1 MRAQESHILNPFI
14 LLHPSSATT
23 TTIGPHHAAY
33 GIITIGALPSSV
45 LLFSLVVSVVSI
57 LLCSVIAMY
66 FYRSYRFSGLGY
78 LLGLPTGF
86 IIIGASFVFE
96 YLSLVYYSVSN
107 EPLYTLSFWVQLTL
121 QSEGF
126 GLIALSYLLKDRAGV
141 TNALEILKPRLFLDH
156 LILSPTELKDVLISI
171 LALLVIS
178 VPLMVTISALF
189 VQPILNDTELK
200 DLSLY
205 TRIFDIIILG
215 YIFMKS
221 VVSLVKSA
229 NIKLLYVPA
238 VFALLW
244 LEQYSLIIIYFDDN
258 SAAFIGSIIVRLFG
272 LALFVHAIRYAIS
285 SRRSRGLEV
294 ER

>member
-1 MRAQESHILNPFI
+1 MTAQESHILNPFI

-33 GIITIGALPSSV
+33 GIITIGALPTSV
-45 LLFSLVVSVVSI
+45 LLFSLVVTVASI
-57 LLCSVIAMY
+57 FLCSVIAIY

-86 IIIGASFVFE
+86 IIIGASSVFE
-96 YLSLVYYSVSN
+96 YLGLVYYSVSN
-107 EPLYTLSFWVQLTL
+107 ESLYTLSFWVQLTL

-126 GLIALSYLLKDRAGV
+126 ALIALFYLLKDRAGE
-141 TNALEILKPRLFLDH
+141 LLKPRLFLDH
-156 LILSPTELKDVLISI
+156 LRPPPTELKDVLISI
-171 LALLVIS
+171 LALVVIS
-178 VPLMVTISALF
+178 APVMVTISALF

-200 DLSLY
+200 DLSRY
-205 TRIFDIIILG
+205 TRMFDLIILG

-221 VVSLVKSA
+221 IVPLVKTA
-229 NIKLLYVPA
+229 NFKLLYVPA
-238 VFALLW
+238 AFALLW

-272 LALFVHAIRYAIS
+272 LALFVYAIRYAIS
-285 SRRSRGLEV
+285 ISRNKGLEV

>member
-1 MRAQESHILNPFI
+1 MTVQESHILNPFT
-14 LLHPSSATT
+14 LLNPSNTSI
-23 TTIGPHHAAY
+23 IGPHHVAY
-33 GIITIGALPSSV
+33 GVVNALPNLV
-45 LLFSLVVSVVSI
+45 LLFSLVVTIASI
-57 LLCSVIAMY
+57 FLCSVIAMY
-66 FYRSYRFSGLGY
+66 FYRSYRFSGFGY

-96 YLSLVYYSVSN
+96 YPNLVYYYSVNN
-107 EPLYTLSFWVQLTL
+107 EFLYTLSFWVQLTL
-121 QSEGF
+121 QSEGLA
-126 GLIALSYLLKDRAGV
+126 LIALSYMLKDRTSV
-141 TNALEILKPRLFLDH
+141 TNGLEISKPLLFLSQV
-156 LILSPTELKDVLISI
+156 ISPLVELKNVFISI
-171 LALLVIS
+171 VALVVIS
-178 VPLMVTISALF
+178 VPVMVTISALF

-221 VVSLVKSA
+221 IVSLVKSA
-229 NIKLLYVPA
+229 NIKLLYVLA

-272 LALFVHAIRYAIS
+272 LALFVYAIRYAIS
-285 SRRSRGLEV
+285 SRRSRAMEV

>member
-1 MRAQESHILNPFI
+1 MTVQESHILNPFT
-14 LLHPSSATT
+14 LLYPSNTSI
-23 TTIGPHHAAY
+23 IGPHHVAY
-33 GIITIGALPSSV
+33 GVINALPNLV
-45 LLFSLVVSVVSI
+45 LLFSLVVTIASI
-57 LLCSVIAMY
+57 FLCSVIAMY
-66 FYRSYRFSGLGY
+66 FYRSYRFSGFGY

-86 IIIGASFVFE
+86 IIMGASFVFE
-96 YLSLVYYSVSN
+96 YLNLVYYYSVNN
-107 EPLYTLSFWVQLTL
+107 EFLYTLSFWVQLTL
-121 QSEGF
+121 QSEGLA
-126 GLIALSYLLKDRAGV
+126 LIALSYMLKDRASV
-141 TNALEILKPRLFLDH
+141 TNGLEISKPH
-156 LILSPTELKDVLISI
+156 LSLSQVISPLAGFKNVLISI
-171 LALLVIS
+171 VALVVIS
-178 VPLMVTISALF
+178 VPVMVTISALF

-221 VVSLVKSA
+221 IVSLVKSA

-258 SAAFIGSIIVRLFG
+258 SAAFIGSITVRLVG
-272 LALFVHAIRYAIS
+272 LALFVYAIRYAIS
-285 SRRSRGLEV
+285 SRRGRAMEV